1 MTINIAPL
9 NVAKQIG
16 LPGLDIKNDAS
27 LMDFSA
33 PSFSPVLSAFYD
45 LIDGK
50 VREIFLYGD
59 SGVGKTHLLS
69 ALQRQYLSMPTN
81 KTNNQAVAIFLSFKE
96 IIAGDVEVLSG
107 LELFSLILIDD
118 IDLIIQRRDWQ
129 EALFH
134 LINRARSNN
143 AKLIYTAS
151 CPPSELNFDLLDLS
165 TRLAQALS
173 FALPNGSHR
182 SDRQALLESILNQKG
197 WQLPDTIKE
206 HFVNEG
212 PHHVGDMLQVLP
224 VIMPYFNRR
233 GRKLSQKTL
242 DEIKAAIQHQSLMVE
257 LADIDISDNDN
268 LNLPL

>member
-81 KTNNQAVAIFLSFKE
+81 KTSMCVWRICMCWWICWGQWWQWL
-96 IIAGDVEVLSG
+96 LG
-107 LELFSLILIDD
+107 L
-118 IDLIIQRRDWQ
+118 
-129 EALFH
+129 
-134 LINRARSNN
+134 
-143 AKLIYTAS
+143 
-151 CPPSELNFDLLDLS
+151 
-165 TRLAQALS
+165 
-173 FALPNGSHR
+173 
-182 SDRQALLESILNQKG
+182 
-197 WQLPDTIKE
+197 
-206 HFVNEG
+206 
-212 PHHVGDMLQVLP
+212 
-224 VIMPYFNRR
+224 
-233 GRKLSQKTL
+233 
-242 DEIKAAIQHQSLMVE
+242 
-257 LADIDISDNDN
+257 
-268 LNLPL
+268 